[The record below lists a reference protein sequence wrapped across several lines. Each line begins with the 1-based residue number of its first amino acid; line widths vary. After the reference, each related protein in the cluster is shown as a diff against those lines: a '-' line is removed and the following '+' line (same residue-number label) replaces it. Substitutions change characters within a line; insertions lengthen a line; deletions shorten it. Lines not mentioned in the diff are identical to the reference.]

1 MSKVYAI
8 GLSDIRLKLETP
20 PVGTVAEVDTLT
32 ITSGA
37 TSSGNITITLD
48 GVAYPVAVTALDTP
62 AEIGDKIRL
71 EDFVGWTVTGVD
83 EEVIFTANDEMV
95 RLAPTFSGGA
105 TGVVASFVR
114 TVLGEGFD
122 FGVLTTVGEVA
133 ENSTQ
138 FVQEA
143 PAETKFKGD
152 YNDVTL
158 FTQFQNGDITLETD
172 IIEVNGAKMSA
183 LTGATWDS
191 VTKTASLPES
201 APLIYAEAQLLFD
214 VGFEAIK
221 IYRGQVIAYLMG
233 ANLKTE
239 MFKVHL
245 KVTAVPTESGD
256 YVDVVTEA

>member
-8 GLSDIRLKLETP
+8 GLSDIKLKLE
-20 PVGTVAEVDTLT
+20 GNVAEVDTLT
-32 ITSGA
+32 ITAGA
-37 TSSGNITITLD
+37 SSSGDITITLD
-48 GVAYPVAVTALDTP
+48 GVAYPVAVLELDTP

-71 EDFVGWTVTGVD
+71 ETFTGWTVTGVD
-83 EEVIFTANDEMV
+83 EEVIFTADEP
-95 RLAPTFSGGA
+95 LARVAPVFSGGT
-105 TGVVASFVR
+105 TGVTGSFVR
-114 TVLGEGFD
+114 TIEGVGLA
-122 FGVLTTVGEVA
+122 FGVATTVGEVA

-158 FTQFQNGDITLETD
+158 FTQFQNGDIMLETD

-191 VTKTASLPES
+191 ATKTASLPES

-214 VGFEAIK
+214 VGFESIK
-221 IYRGQVIAYLMG
+221 IYRGQVVAYLMG

-245 KVTAVPTESGD
+245 KVTAVPTDSGD